1 MTKIKQ
7 LKEGRVCLAHGLK
20 GPAAWRQRK
29 RGSRNVRRLFNF
41 LSILFLLFPFF
52 PSYLT
57 QDPAREVVPPALRVS
72 VVSPHFELSG
82 NTFIFKVRA
91 MSPR

>member
-1 MTKIKQ
+1 MATTKVWQQKREEVVQ
-7 LKEGRVCLAHGLK
+7 L
-20 GPAAWRQRK
+20 
-29 RGSRNVRRLFNF
+29 SFNS
-41 LSILFLLFPFF
+41 LSPFFFF